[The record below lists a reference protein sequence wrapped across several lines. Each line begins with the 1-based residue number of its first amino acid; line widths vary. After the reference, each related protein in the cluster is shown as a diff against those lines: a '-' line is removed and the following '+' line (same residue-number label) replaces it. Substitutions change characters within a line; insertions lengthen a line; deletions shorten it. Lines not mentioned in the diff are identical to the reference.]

1 MKIAAA
7 SLVLCILVYLNG
19 RNAAEGR
26 EMSEM
31 FNYACGNLTTVRA
44 WNGREILIG
53 LEQGGYK
60 TGPQAEPPSGPHSR
74 EERKQQ

>member
-1 MKIAAA
+1 
-7 SLVLCILVYLNG
+7 
-19 RNAAEGR
+19 
-26 EMSEM
+26 M

-60 TGPQAEPPSGPHSR
+60 TGPQAEHPSGPTPLEGRKKTIDRFHSDVMT
-74 EERKQQ
+74 

>member
-1 MKIAAA
+1 MKITAP

-26 EMSEM
+26 EM

-60 TGPQAEPPSGPHSR
+60 TGPHSK